1 MKKNTT
7 SEMSRFVQSEEG
19 YLLIGHHEAQ
29 AALEAALQAVEA
41 ALLCIG
47 EGNTAR
53 AGQLLYSALPKD
65 RRPIR

>member
-1 MKKNTT
+1 MQKNSTIR
-7 SEMSRFVQSEEG
+7 SFIQDEEG
-19 YLLIGHHEAQ
+19 FLLVERDDAQ
-29 AALEAALQAVEA
+29 TALEASRRAIEG

-53 AGQLLYSALPKD
+53 AAQLLYSALPKD